1 MCPDEERC
9 GVSLEKLNRAGE
21 DYLKAILILQ
31 RKNGSVRSLDIAK
44 LLDVSKPSVSVAVKL
59 LREGGFLIMDEDKHI
74 CLTDIGRET
83 AEVVYE
89 KHRVLSECLIAM
101 GVDSDTADQD
111 ACRMEHIVSP
121 ETIEKMKIFLDKGT
135 EKCRKEQKRNIV
147 SPCRRS
153 S

>member
-1 MCPDEERC
+1 MLPDEDRC
-9 GVSLEKLNRAGE
+9 GVSPEKLNRAGE

-59 LREGGFLIMDEDKHI
+59 LREGGFLTMDSDKHI

-83 AEVVYE
+83 AELVYE

-101 GVDSDTADQD
+101 GVDSDTADKD

-121 ETIEKMKIFLDKGT
+121 ETIEKMKIFLDKET

-147 SPCRRS
+147 APRRRS